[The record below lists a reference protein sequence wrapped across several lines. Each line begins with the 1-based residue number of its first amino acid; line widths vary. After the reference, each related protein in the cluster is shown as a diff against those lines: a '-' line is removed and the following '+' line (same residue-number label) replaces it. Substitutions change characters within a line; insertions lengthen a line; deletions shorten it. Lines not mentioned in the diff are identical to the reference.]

1 LQPFLKKNQ
10 AMKALKS
17 FNINFVGLKE
27 GKHRFEF
34 HLDRKFLESFENPLL
49 DDLNVDAVLVLDK
62 HNNLLELHFS
72 WAGTVA
78 AVCDICNENY
88 DMPIKGKES
97 LIVKFVHKKPEDAFD
112 PEVIYLQIGE
122 SSINVAV
129 PLYEALVLQIPLR
142 KVHPNDENAKP
153 GCNPELLNYLEEL
166 RGDENAVDSK
176 SEPEDKG
183 SIWDELK
190 KLK

>member
-1 LQPFLKKNQ
+1 
-10 AMKALKS
+10 MKALKS

-34 HLDRKFLESFENPLL
+34 HLDRKFLESMENSLI
-49 DDLNVDAVLVLDK
+49 DDLNVDAVLMLDK

-72 WAGTVA
+72 WTGTVA
-78 AVCDICNENY
+78 AVCDVCNENF
-88 DMPIKGKES
+88 DMPIKGNEN
-97 LIVKFVHKKPEDAFD
+97 LIVKFVHEMPEDAFD
-112 PEVIYLQIGE
+112 PEVIYLQYGE

-142 KVHPNDENAKP
+142 KVHPDDKNGIP
-153 GCNPELLNYLEEL
+153 GCNPELLKYLEEI
-166 RGDENAVDSK
+166 RGDENAVDTD
-176 SEPEDKG
+176 SETDEQA